1 METEMEQVLR
11 LTYQMLGMGLSS
23 ALLHQELTSNIIKG
37 YSQFA
42 IAAFPRMDNELFKVL
57 LSFNK
62 DNEDGCIKLNE
73 IKAYSRRQLPVY
85 YDTINNISID
95 QLENRIKDLDWHSF
109 SKGEINDPV
118 LISKYHK
125 ILNELADLAIGNNKA
140 GKVIQEKLMFKYWIS
155 ENLLAD
161 AQYGEY
167 LKPFERE
174 EVFYPGKDI
183 FTVRLAANIFSGK
196 LDDLFEKVLLTGV
209 ERFGGAALKEKL
221 RHILSKNPTDF
232 DLVRWY
238 SDKDGTAKVNFSI
251 SLCDGYYNIDSTKID
266 YKSFSSIP
274 HLNLNESTDRALEQ
288 QMAMIDWN
296 IPEVE
301 RFGLKAKFQPEVLD
315 VLKTI
320 KKANAEKEV
329 DACSITDLPTLKF
342 WLGTPF
348 EDHIRQSAWN
358 LLESIPVQTRTFDPN
373 IEITYAINLLS
384 GRAVAEEFILF
395 TSVNSGKWVRIDPS
409 QGEDDNQDTELKR
422 IVGFTEAEIE
432 QSLTKLPIFSPGH
445 EIIINDLHAGDL
457 VEVQLTDG
465 NVVLLESNPEEKSIN
480 LYNPEGERIYI
491 DLLPAGETIPP
502 ATLEQKPAQEN
513 QKKKPRLSK
522 NKQNSRRKQR

>member
-11 LTYQMLGMGLSS
+11 LTYQMLDMGLSS

-37 YSQFA
+37 YSQFV

-62 DNEDGCIKLNE
+62 DNEDGNINLKE

-95 QLENRIKDLDWHSF
+95 QLENHIKDLDWPSF

-140 GKVIQEKLMFKYWIS
+140 GKEIQEKLMFKYWIS

-161 AQYGEY
+161 SQYSEY
-167 LKPFERE
+167 LKPYDRE

-209 ERFGGAALKEKL
+209 ERFGGAALKRKL
-221 RHILSKNPTDF
+221 NYILSKNVNEF

-238 SDKDGTAKVNFSI
+238 SDKEGTAKVNFSI
-251 SLCDGYYNIDSTKID
+251 SLCDGYYNIDSCNID
-266 YKSFSSIP
+266 YKSFSNIP
-274 HLNLNESTDRALEQ
+274 HINQNEITDRALED
-288 QMAMIDWN
+288 QMSKIDWN
-296 IPEVE
+296 IAEVE
-301 RFGLKAKFQPEVLD
+301 HYGLAAKFQPEVLD

-320 KKANAEKEV
+320 KKANAGKKV

-358 LLESIPVQTRTFDPN
+358 LLESIPVQTRKFDPDT
-373 IEITYAINLLS
+373 EIFIAINLLS
-384 GRAVAEEFILF
+384 GRAVAEELILF
-395 TSVNSGKWVRIDPS
+395 TSVNSGKWLRIDPS
-409 QGEDDNQDTELKR
+409 LGDDGSQDTDLKR

-432 QSLTKLPIFSPGH
+432 QNLAQLPIFSPGH

-465 NVVLLESNPEEKSIN
+465 NVVLLESNPEDKSLNI
-480 LYNPEGERIYI
+480 YNTHGQRIYI
-491 DLLPAGETIPP
+491 DLLASGETIPP
-502 ATLEQKPAQEN
+502 ATLASNPAQEN
-513 QKKKPRLSK
+513 KEIKSQSRNAKQKS
-522 NKQNSRRKQR
+522 QRKQR